1 MKTLPI
7 VPKASIGRGEL
18 LNCSELPLFYMNDYS
33 KIGLQVSPYEEA
45 LDVLRRNHY
54 AVSEILSGANLTIR
68 KIGDIPAVVQLL
80 SDHGIESQMTDVVT
94 TIYQG

>member
-7 VPKASIGRGEL
+7 VPKASIDRGEL

-33 KIGLQVSPYEEA
+33 KIGLQVSSYEKA
-45 LDVLRRNHY
+45 LDVLRSHHYMVSDNLFWAELAIRN
-54 AVSEILSGANLTIR
+54 SDN
-68 KIGDIPAVVQLL
+68 IPAVVRLL
-80 SDHGIESQMTDVVT
+80 SDNGIESQMTDVVT

>member
-1 MKTLPI
+1 MKTLPV
-7 VPKASIGRGEL
+7 VPKASIDRGEL

-45 LDVLRRNHY
+45 LAVLRRNHY
-54 AVSEILSGANLTIR
+54 MVSDNLSWANLTLR
-68 KIGDIPAVVQLL
+68 KIDEIPAVVRLL